1 MQGDDGVGAA
11 DGPEH
16 TGFFE
21 AGTDDRLTAGFD
33 YTRANEQMLA
43 SKLGV
48 AHTLGIFAQNSRP
61 RYEPCPELRRYWVRW
76 SATRRPV
83 FDFAFVEQPLLVD
96 FHLGLLI
103 GWIVRV

>member
-1 MQGDDGVGAA
+1 MCDIEVEISRPPAFLVILEAAVEVTTMQGDDGVGAA

-43 SKLGV
+43 SKLWG
-48 AHTLGIFAQNSRP
+48 
-61 RYEPCPELRRYWVRW
+61 
-76 SATRRPV
+76 
-83 FDFAFVEQPLLVD
+83 
-96 FHLGLLI
+96 
-103 GWIVRV
+103 